1 MSQVHDATLASGA
14 RVALKVQHEGV
25 DSLMRRDMV
34 TAKRIFRFAAWLSPQ
49 VMATDDIAHGDMM
62 TSSMAML
69 HPRVAIT
76 APRARSGSPCAR

>member
-1 MSQVHDATLASGA
+1 MHDATLASGA

-49 VMATDDIAHGDMM
+49 VWPLMTSPMM
-62 TSSMAML
+62 T
-69 HPRVAIT
+69 R
-76 APRARSGSPCAR
+76 

>member
-1 MSQVHDATLASGA
+1 MHDATLASGA

-69 HPRVAIT
+69 HPRGN
-76 APRARSGSPCAR
+76 APSARSGSPCTR